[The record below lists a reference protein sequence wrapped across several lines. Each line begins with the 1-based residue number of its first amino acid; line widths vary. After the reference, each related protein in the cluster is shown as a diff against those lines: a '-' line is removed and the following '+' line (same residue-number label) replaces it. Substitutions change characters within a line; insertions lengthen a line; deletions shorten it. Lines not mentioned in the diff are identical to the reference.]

1 MSHLEKIKILVSNYD
16 FEKSLKLQQE
26 LGVNMDEK
34 TIPLDLTTSS
44 IMAMSSIAMDESPS
58 VMASISESS
67 ILMEALTSNP
77 GPSTSM
83 RASAFIPESSFSMEA
98 STSDPEPSSSMKAST
113 PSPGPNASPYPRV
126 DERLRRRYGP
136 EIIERMKEM
145 TPEAR
150 KKFMHAL
157 SERIRRPERRREQDD
172 KIRAPLLEQIRVLQ
186 EQVVVMKGANMVLSE
201 HLAQL
206 FTPGYQIQCANCQS
220 VLSGLRLGAF
230 DEDPDPTDTTVLRR
244 VSKPL

>member
-26 LGVNMDEK
+26 LGVDMGER

-44 IMAMSSIAMDESPS
+44 IMAMSSTTVDESPS
-58 VMASISESS
+58 MMASIAESS

-77 GPSTSM
+77 EPSTSM
-83 RASAFIPESSFSMEA
+83 RASAFNPESSFPMEA
-98 STSDPEPSSSMKAST
+98 STSDPKPSSSVKTST
-113 PSPGPNASPYPRV
+113 SSGPNVSPYPRV
-126 DERLRRRYGP
+126 DERVRSRYGP
-136 EIIERMKEM
+136 EVIERKKDM

-150 KKFMHAL
+150 KKLIHAL
-157 SERIRRPERRREQDD
+157 NERIRRPERRREQDD
-172 KIRAPLLEQIRVLQ
+172 KIRAPLLEQIRTLQ

-206 FTPGYQIQCANCQS
+206 FTPGYQIQCANCLS